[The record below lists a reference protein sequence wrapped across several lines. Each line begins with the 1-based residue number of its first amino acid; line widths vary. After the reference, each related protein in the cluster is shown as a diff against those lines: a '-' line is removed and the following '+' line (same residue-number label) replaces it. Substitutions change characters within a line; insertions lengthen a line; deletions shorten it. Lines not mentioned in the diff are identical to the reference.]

1 MKPVIAVDARYGLR
15 SPRRGVG
22 EYVYQVVT
30 HLSAIHSPYQIVLY
44 GDKLFDPET
53 LADLRRIY
61 PVHIV
66 SAVNFFAWEQWTW
79 PRAARYAKLL
89 HGTANI
95 GPLQPSP
102 PQILTVHDVIEW
114 HRGRDFPAEIP
125 LRHHISRVY
134 RMNALKRLAPR
145 ALQILTVSEHARQDI
160 AVTLKV
166 PLNHIA
172 VTPLA
177 GKFPLCQ
184 SPSRWSD
191 PPFVLTL
198 GALDPRKNL
207 KAAFA
212 GFALVSNPELRLK
225 IVGVEPHGLTQI
237 KALVRDLG
245 LGRRVAVEAMV
256 SDHDLQT
263 LYQRAIVFLYLSHY
277 EGFGLPVLEAM
288 SQGCPVICAHHA
300 SLPEVAND
308 AAILVDPADSHT
320 VAKHIETLLSDEAYR
335 DDLRQRGLD
344 RARQFSWGKTAE
356 LTHRAYIKAL
366 EEVKR

>member
-1 MKPVIAVDARYGLR
+1 M
-15 SPRRGVG
+15 G
-22 EYVYQVVT
+22 EYVYQVLT
-30 HLSAIHSPYQIVLY
+30 HLSALDPPYQIVLY
-44 GDKLFDPET
+44 GDKMCNPET
-53 LADLRRIY
+53 LADLRQTY

-66 SAVNFFAWEQWTW
+66 SAVNFFAWEQWAW
-79 PRAARYAKLL
+79 PRAARHAKLL

-95 GPLQPSP
+95 GPLRPSLP
-102 PQILTVHDVIEW
+102 YILTVHDVIEW

-166 PLNHIA
+166 PLNRIA

-184 SPSRWSD
+184 PTSGLSD

-207 KAAFA
+207 KAVLA
-212 GFALVSNPELRLK
+212 GFALVSHPDLTLR
-225 IVGVEPHGLTQI
+225 IVGVEPRGLPQI
-237 KALVRDLG
+237 MALVRDMG
-245 LGRRVAVEAMV
+245 LSQRVVVEAMI
-256 SDHDLQT
+256 SDQDLQM
-263 LYQRAIVFLYLSHY
+263 LYQRATAFLYLSHY

-288 SQGCPVICAHHA
+288 SQGCPVICADHA

-308 AAILVDPADSHT
+308 AGILVDPSDSQT
-320 VAKHIETLLSDEAYR
+320 VAKHVKTLLSDTEYR
-335 DDLRQRGLD
+335 DLLRQRGLA

-356 LTHRAYIKAL
+356 LTHREYMKAL